1 MNAMRWMMAL
11 VVLLGPLS
19 ATAQD
24 IPLGSVVPPYPE
36 GTSGQMGLCV
46 AGAKADDCQ
55 WLIGVLRSAKT
66 TPDRVFAA
74 KYLDKSGGNQR
85 WRIFDIRVAPPLL
98 RNQMWA
104 TEACMSSR
112 AVAEQGA
119 LGIVAY
125 ADRGG
130 WIEAQRTVW
139 AVTLDV
145 ASQKLVELSPA
156 DVTCVLPGS

>member
-11 VVLLGPLS
+11 AVLLGSLS
-19 ATAQD
+19 AAAQG

-46 AGAKADDCQ
+46 ARGKADDCQ
-55 WLIGVLRSAKT
+55 WLIGVLKSAGT
-66 TPDRVFAA
+66 ASDRVFAA
-74 KYLDKSGGNQR
+74 KYLDESGGNPR
-85 WRIFDIRVAPPLL
+85 WRIVDVKVAPPLL
-98 RNQMWA
+98 RGQMWA

-112 AVAEQGA
+112 AAEQGT

-130 WIEAQRTVW
+130 WVEAQRTIW
-139 AVTLDV
+139 AVTLD
-145 ASQKLVELSPA
+145 AANQKLVELAPA